1 MGKGHTPTSGVRRGS
16 LHLVKPE
23 TSESEPASPAG
34 TLILIVDDEGAIRD
48 LLRSAFE
55 AEGYHVL
62 AAGDGEAALALYE
75 RYQPEAILLDLMM
88 PRLDGL
94 GFLHEFRR
102 RFPAADPPIFV
113 MSAVRTASEH
123 ARAAGVDGFFAKP
136 FDLDQ
141 VIETVAASL
150 RGRQQRRASGPH
162 TDSRGKSDASSEQR
176 PCLQA

>member
-1 MGKGHTPTSGVRRGS
+1 MGKGHTPTSGARRGS

-34 TLILIVDDEGAIRD
+34 TTILIVDDEGAIRD

-55 AEGYHVL
+55 AEGYNVL

-75 RYQPEAILLDLMM
+75 RYQPEVILLDLMM

-113 MSAVRTASEH
+113 MSAVRTAGDH

-136 FDLDQ
+136 FDLDR

-150 RGRQQRRASGPH
+150 QGRHRRRASGYGANG
-162 TDSRGKSDASSEQR
+162 SGNGGRGTGRR